1 MVAGLLMIIGFVLG
15 TGIAGYPAI
24 AADEDNYLEQAWAI
38 NRDALSHSASWYD
51 GAPLGWMELWL
62 MANLVGAVVSGQPAA
77 AQGQILVLALAG
89 VALLYVLAPGT
100 HSRGGRA
107 TGDLPEPALT
117 A

>member
-1 MVAGLLMIIGFVLG
+1 
-15 TGIAGYPAI
+15 
-24 AADEDNYLEQAWAI
+24 
-38 NRDALSHSASWYD
+38 
-51 GAPLGWMELWL
+51 MELWL

-77 AQGQILVLALAG
+77 AHGQILVLALAG

-100 HSRGGRA
+100 HSRGARA